1 MLKTDIRGQQLLAG
15 VSECEFGQA
24 NLMAIAD
31 FGAATMCDYDKS
43 GAAGVIGLGFDYLS
57 LPAICFVLRQNISK
71 SRIIYL

>member
-15 VSECEFGQA
+15 VSECEFGQSKV
-24 NLMAIAD
+24 LSISD

-57 LPAICFVLRQNISK
+57 LPAICFVLR
-71 SRIIYL
+71 

>member
-1 MLKTDIRGQQLLAG
+1 
-15 VSECEFGQA
+15 
-24 NLMAIAD
+24 MAIAN

-71 SRIIYL
+71 GRIIYL